1 MKKLLLATGIFLSI
15 GLTASAQEKKAAV
28 KTVTPATTTLPAP
41 TQMRKKGNKMVTT
54 NQAKIARKV
63 AIENGTAKKAPVAT
77 PAKETKDT
85 PVN

>member
-1 MKKLLLATGIFLSI
+1 MKKLLLASGIFLSI

-28 KTVTPATTTLPAP
+28 KTVTPATTLPAP

-54 NQAKIARKV
+54 NQARIARKV
-63 AIENGTAKKAPVAT
+63 AVENGTAQKAAVAK
-77 PAKETKDT
+77 PSKETKET